1 MCAYMC
7 VRMYIYTHIYTH
19 THTQK
24 YKHLKVQPVNAIHK
38 NTKNYTTPA
47 SGIE

>member
-1 MCAYMC
+1 MNVNVCIYVCAY
-7 VRMYIYTHIYTH
+7 VYIH

-38 NTKNYTTPA
+38 NNTTPA